1 MIRCALPDDICAYI
15 IITTTRIFKVA
26 EQVGGAY
33 KMRPLCLDS
42 SRKLLYRRI
51 FGNDEKYKCPHEHL
65 AEVSDR
71 ILKKCAGVP
80 LAIITIASLLANRG
94 RNKMEWYEVCNSI
107 GTGLEYGLDIENMR
121 KILAY
126 SYYDLPSHLRTCL
139 LYLSVFPED

>member
-1 MIRCALPDDICAYI
+1 MIRCALPDNICGYI

-33 KMRPLCLDS
+33 KMKPLCLDS

-51 FGNDEKYKCPHEHL
+51 FGNDEKYKCPDEHL
-65 AEVSDR
+65 AEVSDM

-80 LAIITIASLLANRG
+80 LVLITIASLLANRG

-139 LYLSVFPED
+139 LYLSVFP